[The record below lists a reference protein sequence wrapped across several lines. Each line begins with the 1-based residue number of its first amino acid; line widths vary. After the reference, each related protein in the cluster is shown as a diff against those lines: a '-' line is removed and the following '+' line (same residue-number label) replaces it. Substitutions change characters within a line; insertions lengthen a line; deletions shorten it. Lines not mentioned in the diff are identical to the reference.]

1 MHRDARDLSLLR
13 SRHPAVDLGLDA
25 DLLFILHQDAPH
37 LLVAAVHE
45 GGDLLQRQ
53 PPPSYIFI
61 VLRSEPQ
68 DPDDLLQIPSAVFHL
83 NVDADLG
90 RNYN

>member
-1 MHRDARDLSLLR
+1 MLR

-25 DLLFILHQDAPH
+25 DLLLILHQDAPH

-53 PPPSYIFI
+53 PSASDICV

-68 DPDDLLQIPSAVFHL
+68 DPDDLLQIRSAIFHP
-83 NVDADLG
+83 NADADLG
-90 RNYN
+90 RYYN